1 VRLLLDTHAFLWW
14 MEESPALSA
23 TARTII
29 ADPGNSVLFSIASC
43 WELLIRRSLG
53 KLKFPADPETALR
66 AEGFALLPVSFAHLR
81 QLEELPLLHR
91 DPFDRMLISQS
102 LAERIPIVTGDPVFA
117 AYPAEIVW

>member
-1 VRLLLDTHAFLWW
+1 
-14 MEESPALSA
+14 
-23 TARTII
+23 
-29 ADPGNSVLFSIASC
+29 
-43 WELLIRRSLG
+43 
-53 KLKFPADPETALR
+53 
-66 AEGFALLPVSFAHLR
+66 LPVSFAHLR